1 MLSKALEYLKQG
13 YSVVP
18 QDREKR
24 ALIQWTEYQKRLP
37 TEEEVNKWW
46 SIWKDANIAVVCGKV
61 SGITAVD
68 LDVKRDDKGNIVE
81 RGDSKPFPLTVMNE
95 SGGGGLHLFYKYTPE
110 INSCRLAPLV
120 EIKNDGSLITLPP
133 SVHHTGNLYKKIRSG
148 NMAEFPK
155 HIRPI
160 QKQNQTEWSEV
171 VGGVDTGSR
180 NETAAKVSGKLL
192 RTFEPKEWESVAWSM
207 LKGWNLSNNPPL
219 PESELRAVF
228 RSVAKRS
235 LQNDPREVP
244 DDIKEWTEEDSE
256 LALISE
262 VAKAQ
267 SDTFVRTFKTGY
279 EIIDNALLGGFR
291 EGDLVVVSGISGQGK
306 TLMAQTLT
314 YHMAMNQVPTL
325 WFSFEVLASELWRNF
340 KEMGVEESFISYS
353 PFRNVSGNVEWIEK
367 KVKESKAKFGCKAVF
382 IDHLGFLM
390 KNQKDYD
397 KNASSN
403 FSAYLGAICRELKS
417 IALKEGVM
425 IFLLAH
431 TRKPMGNEEAGMNDI
446 GFSVGISQE
455 ADVVMM
461 INRIPE
467 KQEKKKGSLVKEV
480 TGYDEEVQEVYTPY
494 SKLKIVKN
502 RRTGQNK
509 IIIVEKQQGRLVEKN
524 SWGDFK

>member
-1 MLSKALEYLKQG
+1 MLEHALRYLKQG

-24 ALIQWTEYQKRLP
+24 ALISWSEFQRRLP
-37 TEEEVNKWW
+37 TEEEVKRWW
-46 SIWKDANIAVVCGKV
+46 ELYPEANIAVVCGKV
-61 SGITAVD
+61 SGITVID
-68 LDVKRDDKGNIVE
+68 LDVKRDDKGNIIK
-81 RGDSKPFPLTVMNE
+81 RGDPSPFPNTVTNE
-95 SGGGGLHLFYKYTPE
+95 SGGGGLHLFYKYSPDIKT
-110 INSCRLAPLV
+110 CRLSELV
-120 EIKNDGSLITLPP
+120 EVKNDGGLITVPP
-133 SVHHTGNLYKKIRSG
+133 SIHHTGNVYREIRTG
-148 NMAEFPK
+148 NMVDFPK
-155 HIRPI
+155 HIRPV
-160 QKQNQTEWSEV
+160 QNQNNVEWSNV
-171 VGGVDTGSR
+171 VSGVEAGSR
-180 NETAAKVSGKLL
+180 NETATKVAGKLL
-192 RTFEPKEWESVAWSM
+192 RIFEPKEWETVVWTM
-207 LKGWNLSNNPPL
+207 LKGWNLGNTPPL
-219 PESELRAVF
+219 PEAELRAVM

-244 DDIKEWTEEDSE
+244 EDIKEWAEEDSE
-256 LALISE
+256 LALIAD

-267 SDTFVRTFKTGY
+267 TDKFVKTFKTGY
-279 EIIDNALLGGFR
+279 DVIDNALLGGFR
-291 EGDLVVVSGISGQGK
+291 EGDLIVVSGISGQGK

-325 WFSFEVLASELWRNF
+325 WFSFEVLAAELWRNF

-367 KVKESKAKFGCKAVF
+367 KVRESKEKFGVKAVF

-390 KNQKDYD
+390 KTQKDYD

-417 IALKEGVM
+417 IALKENVM

-467 KQEKKKGSLVKEV
+467 KKPEKKKGLIQDVVGDNFE
-480 TGYDEEVQEVYTPY
+480 EEVYSPY

-509 IIIVEKQQGRLVEKN
+509 ILIVEKSEGRLVETVK
-524 SWGDFK
+524 STLWQ